1 MKVSDSACFV
11 ADRFAESER
20 SCNFMK
26 SIIRYTLL
34 AVIICSAVVSVAYAA
49 ELYRTKY
56 APRYLGSN
64 R

>member
-1 MKVSDSACFV
+1 
-11 ADRFAESER
+11 
-20 SCNFMK
+20 MK
-26 SIIRYTLL
+26 SIIRYMLL

-56 APRYLGSN
+56 VPRYFGGS